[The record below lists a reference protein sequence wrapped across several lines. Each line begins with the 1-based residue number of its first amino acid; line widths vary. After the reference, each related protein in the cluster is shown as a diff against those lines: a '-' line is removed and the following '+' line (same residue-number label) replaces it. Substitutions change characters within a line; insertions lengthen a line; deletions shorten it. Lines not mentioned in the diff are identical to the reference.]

1 MKLTLRARLAFLY
14 TGLLAVAL
22 LVFGVGGFLVLRGQ
36 LVAAEDAAVLANAE
50 HAGGAFAVDVV
61 NGVFA
66 PSERLLD
73 QLASTGG
80 RVVVLNADGEEL
92 IDSDRVAAELPIDR
106 RALDEA
112 ARHDHGTRLIELDGR
127 ANRMAIEPVIR
138 NDEVIGF
145 VAWAVPTASLD
156 RLLEAVALALV
167 TGGVTLVGLA
177 LLVGWLLARRAL
189 TPMVDVTE
197 TARAISLSGDFGA
210 RVPVITPHDE
220 VGALALAFNEMLA
233 GLERSHQ
240 TLQEFLGD
248 ASHQLRTPLT
258 SVRTNLHLAQ
268 RASLPE
274 SERRELIADAAA
286 EVERM
291 GAMVADLLALA
302 RAESGGQLEFAELAL
317 DEVVIESVRQ
327 QRAAASG
334 LSLQLGRIDPVRV
347 SGDRDRLKEACL
359 VLLDNALRYTLP
371 GGSVTVTLH
380 AAAGRARITV
390 ADTGIGLDTD
400 DIPHIFDRLYRGR
413 RARALG
419 PSGTGLGLAIAR
431 WIVRTHGGEIELA
444 NRRDGG
450 TGTEATI
457 ELPAV
462 GG

>member
-1 MKLTLRARLAFLY
+1 
-14 TGLLAVAL
+14 
-22 LVFGVGGFLVLRGQ
+22 
-36 LVAAEDAAVLANAE
+36 
-50 HAGGAFAVDVV
+50 
-61 NGVFA
+61 
-66 PSERLLD
+66 
-73 QLASTGG
+73 
-80 RVVVLNADGEEL
+80 
-92 IDSDRVAAELPIDR
+92 
-106 RALDEA
+106 
-112 ARHDHGTRLIELDGR
+112 
-127 ANRMAIEPVIR
+127 MAIEPVIR

-156 RLLEAVALALV
+156 RLLGTVALALV
-167 TGGVTLVGLA
+167 TGGITLVGVA
-177 LLVGWLLARRAL
+177 LIVGWLLARRAL
-189 TPMVDVTE
+189 APMVDVTE

-210 RVPVITPHDE
+210 RVPVTTPHDE
-220 VGALALAFNEMLA
+220 VGALAVAFNEMLA

-302 RAESGGQLEFAELAL
+302 RAESGGQLEFAVLAL

-327 QRAAASG
+327 QRATASAV
-334 LSLQLGRIDPVRV
+334 SLQLGRIDPVRV

-371 GGSVTVTLH
+371 GGSVTVTLR
-380 AAAGRARITV
+380 AAVGRARITV
-390 ADTGIGLDTD
+390 ADTGIGLDPD
-400 DIPHIFDRLYRGR
+400 DVPRIFDRLYRGS
-413 RARALG
+413 RARALS
-419 PSGTGLGLAIAR
+419 PSGTGLGLAIAQ
-431 WIVRTHGGEIELA
+431 WIVRSHGGEIELA
-444 NRRDGG
+444 NRPDGG

-457 ELPAV
+457 ELPTAV
-462 GG
+462 P

>member
-22 LVFGVGGFLVLRGQ
+22 LLFGAGGFLLLRGQ
-36 LVAAEDAAVLANAE
+36 LVAAEDAAVLSNAE
-50 HAGGAFAVDVV
+50 HAGGAFALDVV
-61 NGVFA
+61 DGEFA
-66 PSERLLD
+66 PSDRLLD

-80 RVVVLNADGEEL
+80 RVVVLDADGHKL
-92 IDSDRVAAELPIDR
+92 IDSDPGVTELPIGS
-106 RALDEA
+106 RALAEA
-112 ARHDHGTRLIELDGR
+112 AVHSHGTRLIELDGR
-127 ANRMAIEPVIR
+127 PNRMAVEPVVR

-145 VAWAVPTASLD
+145 VAWAVSTASLD
-156 RLLEAVALALV
+156 RLLGTVALALV
-167 TGGVTLVGLA
+167 TGGITLVGVA
-177 LLVGWLLARRAL
+177 LLVGWLLARRTLA
-189 TPMVDVTE
+189 PMVDVTE

-220 VGALALAFNEMLA
+220 VGALALAFNEMLV

-248 ASHQLRTPLT
+248 ASHQLRTPIT

-268 RASLPE
+268 REPLPE

-291 GAMVADLLALA
+291 GAMVADLLSLA
-302 RAESGGQLEFAELAL
+302 RAESGGQLEFAVLAL

-327 QRAAASG
+327 QRVTASAVN
-334 LSLQLGRIDPVRV
+334 LQLGRVDPVRV

-359 VLLDNALRYTLP
+359 VLLDNALRYTPP

-380 AAAGRARITV
+380 AAGGRARIIV
-390 ADTGIGLDTD
+390 ADTGIGLDPE
-400 DIPHIFDRLYRGR
+400 DIPRIFDRLYRGK

-419 PSGTGLGLAIAR
+419 PSGTGLGLAIAQ
-431 WIVRTHGGEIELA
+431 WIVRSHGGEIELA
-444 NRRDGG
+444 NRWDGG

-457 ELPAV
+457 ELPTV
-462 GG
+462 GA